1 MPPENVET
9 RLVAAVPQPDHLEHL
24 LRALGDDRARHAVEL
39 AVEAQVLL
47 GREVGVE
54 RRVLEDE
61 ADVAAHGRAL
71 AHDVEAGDASPRPSV
86 GLASV
91 QRILIVVDLPAPFG
105 PRKPNVSPACTVR
118 SRPRTASTS
127 P

>member
-1 MPPENVET
+1 MLRRTAARSRTTSKPATVAPP
-9 RLVAAVPQPDHLEHL
+9 A
-24 LRALGDDRARHAVEL
+24 
-39 AVEAQVLL
+39 
-47 GREVGVE
+47 
-54 RRVLEDE
+54 
-61 ADVAAHGRAL
+61 
-71 AHDVEAGDASPRPSV
+71 V

-127 P
+127 PYRLTSPWASMTVAVSNGLK